1 MNVPVPYNSLHTV
14 ERICRW
20 RPGIILCTDKDETVV
35 KYSVLKENKQLFAS
49 KYKLYLPSEK
59 ELIEEIEREKAM
71 IVREREAKY
80 GS

>member
-1 MNVPVPYNSLHTV
+1 M
-14 ERICRW
+14 
-20 RPGIILCTDKDETVV
+20 V

-71 IVREREAKY
+71 IVRERETRY